1 MGRQII
7 QCYNV
12 LPTYSM
18 VLIETQKAFNE
29 KGFSESRRE
38 KSSTVE
44 RLEYYDINHVIIL
57 NSYPKYVKNYLFLR
71 REKRVISKYIKNHS
85 N

>member
-1 MGRQII
+1 
-7 QCYNV
+7 
-12 LPTYSM
+12 M

-29 KGFSESRRE
+29 KGFSDSRRE

-44 RLEYYDINHVIIL
+44 RLEYYDINHVIIF

-71 REKRVISKYIKNHS
+71 REKRVYKQIYQKPLELMRLLSD
-85 N
+85 